1 MKIFDKNVS
10 KKATG
15 AMAGLAVVLGDG
27 WANMGLSDNQM
38 ICIAVIVAGYAIGQG
53 IADSGKEKAKV
64 EKGVA

>member
-1 MKIFDKNVS
+1 MEIGNKNIS

-27 WANMGLSDNQM
+27 WANMGLNDNQM

-53 IADSGKEKAKV
+53 LADMGKEKAKV